1 MLQSCG
7 RSSRSL
13 PKSVA
18 RCLHSQSHTVCR
30 LPELQSVHPRRPQ
43 LAALLPSAACI
54 CCSAPLFS
62 PLRLHALLLS
72 ASTNVA
78 EQLADPNAVAARQI
92 VDRIR
97 SMPGAPRG
105 RGRGFGP
112 PFAPG
117 RGWSGSR
124 IPGRPDS
131 VRDGPRDRPPPEP
144 RARPRVAAWG
154 LANGSGGAP
163 QWKPP
168 PEAEDPNQQPLDA
181 RLGSG
186 PHTPREAPTSAPVSC
201 HVAYATVRQCG
212 SICLYKTE
220 LMCI

>member
-1 MLQSCG
+1 
-7 RSSRSL
+7 
-13 PKSVA
+13 
-18 RCLHSQSHTVCR
+18 
-30 LPELQSVHPRRPQ
+30 
-43 LAALLPSAACI
+43 
-54 CCSAPLFS
+54 
-62 PLRLHALLLS
+62 
-72 ASTNVA
+72 
-78 EQLADPNAVAARQI
+78 
-92 VDRIR
+92 
-97 SMPGAPRG
+97 MPGAPRG

-124 IPGRPDS
+124 VPGRPDS
-131 VRDGPRDRPPPEP
+131 VREGPRDRPPPEP

-168 PEAEDPNQQPLDA
+168 PEAEDPNQQPLGA

-201 HVAYATVRQCG
+201 HIAYAYMRPSIVFACCAIFRLIRHARWHQVDAAVAAPPQRPRLMSMVVVGGTKRTAQQSVRLHTTLAALTPDTLT
-212 SICLYKTE
+212 SILWHSARRSTLPCYR
-220 LMCI
+220 MPRR